1 MIGYEL
7 AVACLALNVYHEAP
21 FEPLY
26 GQYAVALVTI
36 NRAKQRHLDM
46 CDTVFQDKQFSWA
59 NNARDVHGKLLPQF
73 LPNKGERWQHSLQ
86 VARITI
92 SGDQQDFTGGA
103 THYYADYIVAPTWAK
118 SLQLVGKW
126 GHHYFYR

>member
-7 AVACLALNVYHEAP
+7 AMACLALNIYHEAA
-21 FEPLY
+21 FEPLT

-36 NRAKQRHLDM
+36 NRARERKLDI

-59 NNARDVHGKLLPQF
+59 NNARDSKGKLLPKYV
-73 LPNKGERWQHSLQ
+73 PKGKQWTHAKW
-86 VARITI
+86 VAHRIMN
-92 SGDQQDFTGGA
+92 GDQYDFTGGA
-103 THYYADYIVAPTWAK
+103 THYHADYIAKPVWASALK
-118 SLQLVGKW
+118 PAGKW